1 MSDGGV
7 GSLPY
12 EEAKAHIQ
20 SSNPRVRAEL
30 AGRADL
36 RPEML
41 YYLAEDDSA
50 AVRAKV
56 AANSATPYQAD
67 ILLSEDRDEA
77 VRTGLARKI
86 ARVLPDLGP
95 AEHKRAEAYVEKVLV
110 TLARDEALRVRR
122 VLAEAV
128 KDLAEVPGEVVQRLA
143 RDTEARVAAPVL
155 EFSPLLSD
163 DDLIE
168 IIETG
173 CAEGQLEAI
182 SRRRGLA
189 APVADAVV
197 AVDSEPATAALLA
210 NDSAQ
215 IREETL
221 DLLVERARK
230 VVTWQEPLVAQPKL
244 SMAAVRKLAAFVA
257 DRLVEELQARRDLD
271 AKTAKS
277 LAKEVKK
284 RLKAREKAEKKA
296 AKDKA
301 REDRA
306 REGRAGEDDEATPA
320 ERAKALEAKG
330 ELTEAVIAKAL
341 GGGDRAFVKAAL
353 AEKSGLGEAAIAK
366 VLDARSAKGVVSLA
380 WKAGLSAEV
389 AVQLQTR
396 LGGIAPGD
404 LLRPRGGGY
413 PLSEDEM
420 TWQLELFE
428 SMSG

>member
-7 GSLPY
+7 GGLPY
-12 EEAKAHIQ
+12 EEAKVYLQ
-20 SSNPRVRAEL
+20 SADPRVRAEL

-41 YYLAEDDSA
+41 YYLAEDAEA
-50 AVRAKV
+50 AVRAEV
-56 AANSATPYQAD
+56 AANASTPYQAD

-77 VRTGLARKI
+77 VRAGLAAKV

-110 TLARDEALRVRR
+110 TLARDEAVRVRR

-143 RDTEARVAAPVL
+143 RDAAAAVAAPVL

-163 DDLIE
+163 EDLIE
-168 IIETG
+168 IIQAG

-182 SRRRGLA
+182 SRRRGLG

-230 VVTWQEPLVAQPKL
+230 VVAWQEPLVARPKL
-244 SMAAVRKLAAFVA
+244 SMAAVRKLAGFVA
-257 DRLVEELQARRDLD
+257 DRLLEELEARRDLD

-284 RLKAREKAEKKA
+284 RLEAREAAAE
-296 AKDKA
+296 
-301 REDRA
+301 
-306 REGRAGEDDEATPA
+306 GEVPPA
-320 ERAKALEAKG
+320 ERVKALEAKG
-330 ELTEAVIAKAL
+330 ELTEAAIAKAL
-341 GGGDRAFVKAAL
+341 GGGDRGLVKAAL
-353 AEKSGLGEAAIAK
+353 AEKSGLPEAGISK

-380 WKAGLSAEV
+380 WKAGLSAEF
-389 AVQLQTR
+389 AVQLQAR

-428 SMSG
+428 SMAG

>member
-20 SSNPRVRAEL
+20 SSDPRVRAEL

-77 VRTGLARKI
+77 VRAGLARKI

-230 VVTWQEPLVAQPKL
+230 VVTWQEPLVARPKL

-257 DRLVEELQARRDLD
+257 DRLVEELQRAATWTPRPPSPWPRR
-271 AKTAKS
+271 
-277 LAKEVKK
+277 
-284 RLKAREKAEKKA
+284 
-296 AKDKA
+296 
-301 REDRA
+301 
-306 REGRAGEDDEATPA
+306 
-320 ERAKALEAKG
+320 
-330 ELTEAVIAKAL
+330 
-341 GGGDRAFVKAAL
+341 
-353 AEKSGLGEAAIAK
+353 
-366 VLDARSAKGVVSLA
+366 
-380 WKAGLSAEV
+380 
-389 AVQLQTR
+389 
-396 LGGIAPGD
+396 
-404 LLRPRGGGY
+404 
-413 PLSEDEM
+413 
-420 TWQLELFE
+420 
-428 SMSG
+428 